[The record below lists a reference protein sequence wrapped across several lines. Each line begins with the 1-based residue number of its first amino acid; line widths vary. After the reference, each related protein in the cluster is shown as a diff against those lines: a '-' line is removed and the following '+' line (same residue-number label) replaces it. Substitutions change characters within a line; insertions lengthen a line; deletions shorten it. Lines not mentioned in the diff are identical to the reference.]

1 VTGDADGPADQ
12 EKGWERLR
20 TRMDVDVPELQRNLA
35 AKNWDVETRP
45 DNYVFMENAS
55 REIQFFLGLTHDEIA
70 AKLLQRHRG

>member
-1 VTGDADGPADQ
+1 
-12 EKGWERLR
+12 
-20 TRMDVDVPELQRNLA
+20 MDVDVPELQRNLA
-35 AKNWDVETRP
+35 AKKWDVETRP